1 MGGLFSPR
9 YRRALVAGIGDVLL
23 QQLTGQPSVLYYANT
38 IFNDVGIAAAATV
51 GTGAFKFVAT
61 LTTTVLVDRYG
72 RRPLL
77 FIGIA
82 MMFVALLVLT
92 WAFYGYETGD
102 DDAAAADDSGGAL
115 TVKQGLII
123 AAMFLYIGGYQ
134 VGFGPIAWTLISE
147 IFPLQVRGQAVALAV
162 QANFASNL
170 IVSFLFPVEIEGW
183 GAVVGKGAEL
193 TMTFGIF
200 LVLDVLALWFVYRN
214 VPETAGKTLEQIEV
228 AL

>member
-1 MGGLFSPR
+1 MG
-9 YRRALVAGIGDVLL
+9 
-23 QQLTGQPSVLYYANT
+23 NT
-38 IFNDVGIAAAATV
+38 IFDDVGIAAAATV
-51 GTGAFKFVAT
+51 GTGAFKLVAT

-77 FIGIA
+77 LIGIS
-82 MMFVALLVLT
+82 MMFVALFQVT
-92 WAFYGYETGD
+92 W
-102 DDAAAADDSGGAL
+102 
-115 TVKQGLII
+115 KQGLII
-123 AAMFLYIGGYQ
+123 FAMFVYIGGYQ

-183 GAVVGKGAEL
+183 GAVVGKGGEL

-200 LVLDVLALWFVYRN
+200 LVLDFYALYFVHRN

-228 AL
+228 ALRGDKP